1 MHKDDQYIIK
11 ACKKGDRK
19 AQELL
24 YRKYSAMLFGICLRY
39 AKDRAEAQDFL
50 QESLIVIFRDLHQ
63 YQPKA
68 AFGAWLRRV
77 TVNVCL
83 QQLRK
88 QRNIFQVHSI
98 EEICSNSI
106 QEEADIFSRF
116 RERALLQMVQQ
127 LPTGYR
133 VVFNLYAI
141 EGYSHQEIAENLGI
155 SVNTSKSQLSRAKST
170 LRKLLEKELVD
181 Y

>member
-1 MHKDDQYIIK
+1 MNKDDLNIIK
-11 ACKKGDRK
+11 ACRKGDRK

-39 AKDRAEAQDFL
+39 AKVRVEAQVFL
-50 QESLIVIFRDLHQ
+50 QESWSVIFRDLHQ
-63 YQPKA
+63 YQPQA

-88 QRNIFQVHSI
+88 RQNIFQTYSI

-106 QEEADIFSRF
+106 REEANIFSRF

-141 EGYSHQEIAENLGI
+141 EGYSHQEIAARLDI
-155 SVNTSKSQLSRAKST
+155 SVNTSKSQLSSSKRA
-170 LRKLLEKELVD
+170 E
-181 Y
+181 